1 MLKGFPICDV
11 TKPLVEMMHVQAAD
25 ATISSTGAFSGATR
39 KEDEFQVVVEAI
51 SMLQAVVSGTDL
63 EKVLLDLVR
72 GVDLLRWWHCR
83 RRRSWS
89 YAIAS
94 SSLESQLLIRPEQ
107 HD

>member
-1 MLKGFPICDV
+1 MVKGFPICDV
-11 TKPLVEMMHVQAAD
+11 TEPLAEMMHVQAAD

-39 KEDEFQVVVEAI
+39 KEGEFQVVVEAI

-63 EKVLLDLVR
+63 PRNLLNLVR

-83 RRRSWS
+83 RWRSWS

-94 SSLESQLLIRPEQ
+94 SSLLESLLLIRPE
-107 HD
+107 